1 MSVLAPQIFPQAQQY
16 WVNRYN
22 NNLTN
27 GIDYGRDVNVDK
39 NGNVIVTG
47 LSWWGGTSSDYY
59 TIKYS
64 LNGSLLWQH
73 RLSNSGDDEA
83 YAVITDDSGNV
94 YVTGGS
100 EGATSQ
106 LDFLTI
112 KFTPGGF
119 HSKMQR
125 YEGTGND
132 VDIAKK
138 IVLNGNGL
146 SMWQV

>member
-1 MSVLAPQIFPQAQQY
+1 M
-16 WVNRYN
+16 
-22 NNLTN
+22 
-27 GIDYGRDVNVDK
+27 
-39 NGNVIVTG
+39 
-47 LSWWGGTSSDYY
+47 WGGTSSDYY

-64 LNGSLLWQH
+64 LNGSLLWQY

-119 HSKMQR
+119 LSKMQR
-125 YEGTGND
+125 YEGTG
-132 VDIAKK
+132 
-138 IVLNGNGL
+138 
-146 SMWQV
+146 